1 MLVLSRKVDQQITI
15 GDDITLTVVRVDGNR
30 VRIGT
35 SAPRDVRILRGELA
49 NSESTPVAEEV
60 EFELS
65 EREFAFAHQ
74 NASDEIAKSAAE
86 AKSRMAQSGGP
97 QVFTGSVSADGDKVK
112 LREASKQTSR
122 PAPLSSFVSAS

>member
-30 VRIGT
+30 VRIGI

-49 NSESTPVAEEV
+49 AEEPV

-65 EREFAFAHQ
+65 DRELAFAHPPEQ
-74 NASDEIAKSAAE
+74 ANGEVSIEPNSDTAE
-86 AKSRMAQSGGP
+86 S
-97 QVFTGSVSADGDKVK
+97 QVFSGSVSSDGSKVK
-112 LREASKQTSR
+112 LSDSSVKEGRK
-122 PAPLSSFVSAS
+122 APLASFVSAS